1 MACCAAPILR
11 PRPRFLAAAAPESRP
26 ADAQK
31 RLPAAAQADSHRIM
45 AGTVPTSPGAAPVPA
60 IARRSEPAPAGAG
73 AGTAFAPAAITDE
86 GSRQLLDRFAAGDDA
101 AFADLVA
108 AHQQLAYLTAWRI
121 LGEAEAARDATQEA
135 FLRLF
140 RHHESYDRARPF
152 RTWLLSIVRNAAI
165 DALRRQHRHEH
176 PDHLER
182 VAAPLEPVPME
193 GAELRQRVAAILD
206 ELPAKY
212 RDIIVM
218 REMEGMPADAIAQQI
233 GVDYST
239 TRWRLHHA
247 RHLFRS
253 AWLAHYGTEG

>member
-1 MACCAAPILR
+1 MAGTIPSSPA
-11 PRPRFLAAAAPESRP
+11 AAAAP
-26 ADAQK
+26 
-31 RLPAAAQADSHRIM
+31 
-45 AGTVPTSPGAAPVPA
+45 PVPA
-60 IARRSEPAPAGAG
+60 LARRADIRPAVSDPRIDADADADAGAG
-73 AGTAFAPAAITDE
+73 AGASAPFSPPVVTDE
-86 GSRQLLDRFAAGDDA
+86 RSRMLLDRFAAGDDT

-165 DALRRQHRHEH
+165 DALRRQHRFEH
-176 PDHLER
+176 PDHLDR
-182 VAAPLEPVPME
+182 VAAPIEPMAME
-193 GAELRQRVAAILD
+193 GAELRQRVATILD

-218 REMEGMPADAIAQQI
+218 REMEGMPADEIAQQI

-247 RHLFRS
+247 RNLFRN
-253 AWLAHYGTEG
+253 AWLAHFGTEG